1 MTVQER
7 IDALHPAP
15 RVMDLR
21 YKIMVT
27 ALAHERAATEA
38 VQRGGGRVSRE
49 WVEASAQWAECRRWI
64 EELAA

>member
-15 RVMDLR
+15 RVMGLR

-38 VQRGGGRVSRE
+38 VQRGGRAGKPGVG
-49 WVEASAQWAECRRWI
+49 
-64 EELAA
+64 